1 MKCKNQSVYFR
12 FFHWPWEKLK
22 VQQQKPEA
30 SQCSRGRGKPLVEEI
45 LQENR
50 RTVWTFPAIEVS
62 FKQRPRYKVK
72 GLGFHSERR
81 GYRRAGPKAKPSG
94 APLGQDPRSVGSLQL
109 LPFLCRPN
117 SAALLP
123 TTTTPSPTETAGLTA
138 PPNSRAAQNHKSD
151 KVVLPLEEAS
161 TFLKLCVSW
170 KKKKNRNKRLH
181 TQAVLVRMP
190 LSPQGQMKIW
200 LVKNHVHFAKF
211 IGKTREA
218 FNKHSQPTYLMCY
231 FFFFFFFDSFIEL

>member
-72 GLGFHSERR
+72 GLGFVQRGEAIGGLGRR
-81 GYRRAGPKAKPSG
+81 QNPLGRPSG
-94 APLGQDPRSVGSLQL
+94 KIHVALAVCSFSPFYVVQIQQLCSPPPPPHLQL
-109 LPFLCRPN
+109 RQL
-117 SAALLP
+117 A
-123 TTTTPSPTETAGLTA
+123 SPHPLTA
-138 PPNSRAAQNHKSD
+138 EPHKTTN
-151 KVVLPLEEAS
+151 P
-161 TFLKLCVSW
+161 TKLSFPW
-170 KKKKNRNKRLH
+170 RK
-181 TQAVLVRMP
+181 QA
-190 LSPQGQMKIW
+190 
-200 LVKNHVHFAKF
+200 HF
-211 IGKTREA
+211 
-218 FNKHSQPTYLMCY
+218 
-231 FFFFFFFDSFIEL
+231 

>member
-30 SQCSRGRGKPLVEEI
+30 SQCSRGRGKPLVEDI

-50 RTVWTFPAIEVS
+50 RPVWTFPAIEVS

-72 GLGFHSERR
+72 GLGFRSERR

-94 APLGQDPRSVGSLQL
+94 APPGQDPRSGGSLQL
-109 LPFLCRPN
+109 LPFLWRPN

-123 TTTTPSPTETAGLTA
+123 TTNTPSPTETAGLAA
-138 PPNSRAAQNHKSD
+138 PPTAEPHKTTN
-151 KVVLPLEEAS
+151 P
-161 TFLKLCVSW
+161 TKLSFPW
-170 KKKKNRNKRLH
+170 RK
-181 TQAVLVRMP
+181 QA
-190 LSPQGQMKIW
+190 
-200 LVKNHVHFAKF
+200 HF
-211 IGKTREA
+211 
-218 FNKHSQPTYLMCY
+218 
-231 FFFFFFFDSFIEL
+231 

>member
-94 APLGQDPRSVGSLQL
+94 APLGQDPHSVGSLQL

-170 KKKKNRNKRLH
+170 KKKKIETNVYTRKLYLLECRC
-181 TQAVLVRMP
+181 P
-190 LSPQGQMKIW
+190 LRARWRFGSLKTM
-200 LVKNHVHFAKF
+200 F
-211 IGKTREA
+211 ILP
-218 FNKHSQPTYLMCY
+218 SL
-231 FFFFFFFDSFIEL
+231 